1 MLLLFKKKM
10 RKKLSKKYYIKIPKD
25 VKIIYNEKKNIL
37 IFIGPVQTKILKV
50 YFKIYIINSQNLI
63 YVTKIANTKIIAK
76 KKKMSDS
83 GRGTILSKIKQ
94 TLLEVS
100 VILMKKLKLIG
111 VGYKAFSI
119 NLLKTELLKFN
130 LGFSHFIYYKIP
142 KNTQII
148 LQKSTSLYIFSHSY
162 EGVYQTAANIR
173 KYKVPEPYK
182 GKGILYDNEQIILKQ
197 GKKI

>member
-1 MLLLFKKKM
+1 
-10 RKKLSKKYYIKIPKD
+10 
-25 VKIIYNEKKNIL
+25 
-37 IFIGPVQTKILKV
+37 
-50 YFKIYIINSQNLI
+50 
-63 YVTKIANTKIIAK
+63 
-76 KKKMSDS
+76 MSDS